1 MDIKQAWHSM
11 NAAEAASALES
22 NLEEGLT
29 AEQVRRRREQFGAN
43 ELREAPGRSF
53 WRMLLDQFN
62 NFLVIILIIAA
73 IVSALIGWTEYNRTG
88 EVTEFIDAI
97 AIMTIVI
104 LNAILGVVQEGRAE
118 EALAALKKMSAP
130 NARVLRD
137 GYTQT
142 VPSRELVPGDVV
154 ILETGNY
161 IPADVRLVE
170 SVNLRIEEAS
180 LTGESVPVGK
190 DARDVLDP
198 EAGLGDRHN
207 LAFMSTVITYGR
219 GRGLVIST
227 GMDTEIGK
235 IAEMIQSYEEEPTPL
250 QVKLDQLGR
259 TLGIITLVICGL
271 VGVLGVVRGTQ
282 LDVLFSQGFSAYFG
296 LEETIP
302 QLVEMFMVAVSL
314 AIAAVPEG
322 LPAVVTIALALGMQE
337 MVRRNALIRKL
348 PAVETLG
355 SATAICSDKTGTL
368 TQNEMTAVQMYVDR
382 SLLTITG
389 EGYRPDGEF
398 RDSGQAVGLEGYP
411 GMRLLLR
418 AGLLCNDSRLEE
430 INEDGQAQWRIAG
443 DPTEG
448 AFVVAAAKAGYY
460 QDSLGAEYPRV
471 AEIPFDSERKRMTT
485 FHPDPRYGDSV
496 AYMKGAPDVVLGLC
510 DRVLEDGVRRPLTD
524 ERRRNILEENESLAA
539 NALRVLGVAF
549 RPIETVPDNPQPD
562 SCETEFTFVGLLG
575 MIDPARPEVARAI
588 ATARHA
594 SIETVMIT
602 GDYLNTAV
610 AIGKEIGLL
619 GDGDQTLTGAQ
630 LDQMDDDAFENIV
643 EDVAL
648 YARVS
653 PQHKVKIVEALKA
666 KGHVVAMT
674 GDGVN
679 DAPALKRAN
688 IGVAMGITGTDVSK
702 ETAEMVLTDDNYAS
716 IVSAIEQGRV
726 IYSNIRKFVY
736 YLLSCNMAEITILL
750 VALLAGAPLPLLP
763 IQLLV
768 LNLLTDGLPALALGV
783 EEGDPDIMDQPPRP
797 VTEPIINRDMVI
809 GIAVQTVAI
818 SLAVLAAFQIGLE
831 AGEAHART
839 MAFATLSISEL
850 LRAYTSRSERYS
862 LLAIGVFTNKWM
874 QWAVLSSLLV
884 LLAII
889 YVPFLDPIFGT
900 TFLTGQDWLV
910 MLPLILVPSVAAEL
924 NKWVLRKLSE
934 RRQRARA
941 AA

>member
-1 MDIKQAWHSM
+1 MDTQKAWHTMTAS
-11 NAAEAASALES
+11 EAADALEMD
-22 NLEEGLT
+22 LQKGLT
-29 AEQVRRRREQFGAN
+29 AVQVNKRRERFGTN

-62 NFLVIILIIAA
+62 QFLVLILIVAA
-73 IVSALIGWTEYNRTG
+73 IISAIIGWTEFNQTG
-88 EVTEFIDAI
+88 DTTEFIDAI

-118 EALAALKKMSAP
+118 EALAALKKMASP

-142 VPSRELVPGDVV
+142 VPSRELVPGDIV

-161 IPADVRLVE
+161 VPADVRLVE

-180 LTGESVPVGK
+180 LTGESVSVGK
-190 DARDVLDP
+190 DAHDALKA
-198 EAGLGDRHN
+198 EAVLGDRHN
-207 LAFMSTVITYGR
+207 MAFMSTLITYGR
-219 GRGLVIST
+219 GQGLVIGT
-227 GMDTEIGK
+227 AMDTEIGK

-250 QVKLDQLGR
+250 QVKLDQLGK

-271 VGVLGVVRGTQ
+271 VGVLGVVRDTQ
-282 LDVLFSQGFSAYFG
+282 LGILFNQGFGAYVG
-296 LEETIP
+296 LEETVPKLI
-302 QLVEMFMVAVSL
+302 EMFMVAVSL

-389 EGYRPDGEF
+389 EGYKPEGEF
-398 RDSGQAVGLEGYP
+398 LDSGDVVGLGGYP

-418 AGLLCNDSRLEE
+418 AGLLCNDAHLEE
-430 INEDGQAQWRIAG
+430 ISEGEQSQWRIAG

-448 AFVVAAAKAGYY
+448 AFVVAAAKAGYW
-460 QDSLGAEYPRV
+460 QNSLGEEYPRI

-485 FHPDPRYGDSV
+485 FHPDPRYGDYV

-510 DRVLEDGVRRPLTD
+510 EQVLEDGIMRPLTN
-524 ERRRNILEENESLAA
+524 ERRRNILEENAALAA

-549 RPIETVPDNPQPD
+549 RPLKSVPDNPQPED
-562 SCETEFTFVGLLG
+562 SETGFTFIGLLG
-575 MIDPARPEVARAI
+575 MIDPARPEVAPAI
-588 ATARHA
+588 STARKA
-594 SIETVMIT
+594 YIETVMIT
-602 GDYLNTAV
+602 GDYLNTAR

-619 GDGDQTLTGAQ
+619 EDGDRALTGAE
-630 LDQMDDDAFENIV
+630 LDQMDDEEFDAIV

-653 PQHKVKIVEALKA
+653 PQHKVKIVDALKA
-666 KGHVVAMT
+666 RGHVVAMT

-679 DAPALKRAN
+679 DAPALKRSS

-702 ETAEMVLTDDNYAS
+702 ETADMVLTDDNYAS

-736 YLLSCNMAEITILL
+736 YLLSCNMAEIAILL
-750 VALLAGAPLPLLP
+750 IAMIAGAPLPLLP

-783 EEGDPDIMDQPPRP
+783 ETGDPDIMDQPPRP
-797 VTEPIINRDMVI
+797 VKEPIINREMVT

-818 SLAVLAAFQIGLE
+818 SIAVLAAFQIGLE
-831 AGEAHART
+831 SGEAHGRT

-862 LLAIGVFTNKWM
+862 LWSIGFFTNKWM
-874 QWAVLSSLLV
+874 QWAVLSSMVV
-884 LLAII
+884 LIAII

-900 TFLTGQDWLV
+900 TFLTGEDWLV
-910 MLPLILVPSVAAEL
+910 MLPLILIPSVAAEL

-934 RRQRARA
+934 ERQKARA